1 MPKPMPTHKPFFV
14 WQNRKLIRLF
24 PEDVVG
30 LRIDENYTK
39 LYINEEG
46 PITIR
51 STMTSALEK
60 LPEDMFIRVH
70 KKFAVSIL
78 YIESIA
84 NDHLI
89 IGKEAIPIGRQ
100 YKKALIW
107 KLNII
112 E

>member
-1 MPKPMPTHKPFFV
+1 MPRAMPTHKPIFV
-14 WQNRKLIRLF
+14 WQNRKLIRVF

-39 LYINEEG
+39 IYINEESS
-46 PITIR
+46 ITIR
-51 STMTSALEK
+51 STLTSALEK

-100 YKKALIW
+100 YKKALLY

>member
-1 MPKPMPTHKPFFV
+1 
-14 WQNRKLIRLF
+14 
-24 PEDVVG
+24 
-30 LRIDENYTK
+30 
-39 LYINEEG
+39 
-46 PITIR
+46 
-51 STMTSALEK
+51 
-60 LPEDMFIRVH
+60 MFIRVH

-100 YKKALIW
+100 YKKALMW

>member
-1 MPKPMPTHKPFFV
+1 MPRAIPNHQPFFV

-39 LYINEEG
+39 IYINEESS
-46 PITIR
+46 ITIR
-51 STMTSALEK
+51 STLTSALEK

-100 YKKALIW
+100 YKKALLY